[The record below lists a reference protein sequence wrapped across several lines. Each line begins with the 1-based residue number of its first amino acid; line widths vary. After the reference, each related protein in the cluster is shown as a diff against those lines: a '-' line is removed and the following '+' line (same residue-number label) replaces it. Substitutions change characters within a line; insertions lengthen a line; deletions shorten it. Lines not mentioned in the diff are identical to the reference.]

1 MPSASTTRG
10 QRRSA
15 SQITSGATPTLIT
28 PNVSIIGY
36 PNAFSHFDQTP
47 RAQMSDL
54 VALTRVLVVVAL
66 LAQDADWRAAYL

>member
-1 MPSASTTRG
+1 M
-10 QRRSA
+10 QF
-15 SQITSGATPTLIT
+15 T